1 MSAAGPTG
9 RRVRA
14 LAAALGLDEA
24 GLAALAS
31 AGRPSPTGA
40 DPSAE
45 IVDQPRRREVAGPE
59 HSESLG
65 LASADRRRALAASTP
80 LFGRDAELADIVD
93 RLRTD
98 GVRLLTLTGPGGV
111 GKTRLAFA
119 AAALLEPDFP
129 DGVAVAELAPVVEP
143 ELVLPTV
150 AGALGLP
157 QVGRRD
163 VIGQLAAYLGGRLPL
178 LVLDNVEHVL
188 AATGDVAEL
197 LARCPRV
204 TILATS
210 RAPLRI
216 RVEHELPVSPLSLPS
231 APNPTAV
238 MSSPAGQMFLD
249 RARAVA
255 PGYSVTRES
264 GPVIAEI
271 CRRLDGVPLALELA
285 AAHARLLAPA
295 TLLQRL
301 DQAVA
306 AGRSRELPS
315 RQRTMQATLDWSHAL
330 LTQAEQTLLRRLAV
344 FVGGFTLP
352 MAESVIE
359 RVATDRLE
367 VFGALTGLVDQSLV
381 VAPDHA
387 GRYRLLE
394 PIRQYALGRLADA
407 DETVGLSAA
416 LADQIAD
423 LGTAARAGLRGADQ
437 RRWLDRLAGEHA
449 NLRAALAWLIDHP
462 ETGRAG
468 ELLADT
474 WLYWALRGHA
484 GRPSPRSTGCWVVIW
499 RRIPGT
505 LRTPSSRSRGFATPP
520 ETSPGRARP
529 APQRSRAPG
538 PSVGS
543 SAGEAL
549 LLAASGAAFAGD
561 MRVTADR
568 LGEAA
573 ALGSDVGPWLEIHLR
588 LLRGQLEV
596 LTGDLEAARS
606 TLAEVERRAR
616 RWGSPFSLA
625 TVLNV
630 EASLAKLAGE
640 DSDALERL
648 IEAAALAA
656 EAGIG
661 WTQVYTVPALA
672 DLAVR
677 GGQPELAVRLYAAAA
692 TLAEATG
699 LAVSYP
705 PDVDRGLAVM
715 ALARAQVDPS
725 EFERLSE
732 SGRASV
738 RARWRS
744 WPDHSGCR
752 APAPDGA
759 VPRSG
764 AESSRWE

>member
-1 MSAAGPTG
+1 MDEPTG
-9 RRVRA
+9 RAGPFAQQLRALREAAALTQEELAQRAGLTSNAVGSLERGERRRPYPHTVRA

-24 GLAALAS
+24 GLAAALAS

-216 RVEHELPVSPLSLPS
+216 RVE
-231 APNPTAV
+231 T
-238 MSSPAGQMFLD
+238 
-249 RARAVA
+249 RA
-255 PGYSVTRES
+255 PGVPAVPAVRAEPDGGDELARRADVPGPGPGRRSGLLVTRES

-306 AGRSRELPS
+306 AAAAGSC
-315 RQRTMQATLDWSHAL
+315 
-330 LTQAEQTLLRRLAV
+330 RR
-344 FVGGFTLP
+344 G
-352 MAESVIE
+352 
-359 RVATDRLE
+359 
-367 VFGALTGLVDQSLV
+367 
-381 VAPDHA
+381 
-387 GRYRLLE
+387 
-394 PIRQYALGRLADA
+394 
-407 DETVGLSAA
+407 SA
-416 LADQIAD
+416 
-423 LGTAARAGLRGADQ
+423 RCR
-437 RRWLDRLAGEHA
+437 RRW
-449 NLRAALAWLIDHP
+449 
-462 ETGRAG
+462 TG
-468 ELLADT
+468 
-474 WLYWALRGHA
+474 
-484 GRPSPRSTGCWVVIW
+484 
-499 RRIPGT
+499 
-505 LRTPSSRSRGFATPP
+505 ATP
-520 ETSPGRARP
+520 
-529 APQRSRAPG
+529 
-538 PSVGS
+538 
-543 SAGEAL
+543 
-549 LLAASGAAFAGD
+549 
-561 MRVTADR
+561 
-568 LGEAA
+568 
-573 ALGSDVGPWLEIHLR
+573 
-588 LLRGQLEV
+588 
-596 LTGDLEAARS
+596 
-606 TLAEVERRAR
+606 
-616 RWGSPFSLA
+616 
-625 TVLNV
+625 
-630 EASLAKLAGE
+630 
-640 DSDALERL
+640 
-648 IEAAALAA
+648 
-656 EAGIG
+656 
-661 WTQVYTVPALA
+661 
-672 DLAVR
+672 
-677 GGQPELAVRLYAAAA
+677 
-692 TLAEATG
+692 
-699 LAVSYP
+699 
-705 PDVDRGLAVM
+705 
-715 ALARAQVDPS
+715 
-725 EFERLSE
+725 
-732 SGRASV
+732 
-738 RARWRS
+738 
-744 WPDHSGCR
+744 C
-752 APAPDGA
+752 
-759 VPRSG
+759 
-764 AESSRWE
+764 